1 MDNFREWLSDN
12 LRYILLGL
20 SIILVL
26 AVLFLG
32 IKFISSKVS
41 AQDESSQT
49 QQESQNESDEAAD
62 DKESEGTG
70 DDPEPAVTPEEETRL
85 EKEAYPDVNAVI
97 QTYYT
102 ALGSKDIA
110 GIKSVVDSL
119 DATEEAKITKDQNIE
134 SYGDVETYTIKGP
147 EEGTYVVYAC
157 YSYKF
162 NGIDTAVPGLS
173 QLYVCTGDDGRLYIA
188 TQEQNAETQAYIQ
201 ETMKESD
208 VETLISKVQDEYESA
223 LESDD
228 SLKSFIDSLGIGTSE
243 AASAE
248 NGSLITVRSDCN
260 VRAQA
265 SEDAEVLGKL
275 GEGQQVTKT
284 GSQGEW
290 IEISFEDQTGYVRSD
305 LFE

>member
-20 SIILVL
+20 FIILVL

-32 IKFISSKVS
+32 IKFISSKVG
-41 AQDESSQT
+41 AQDEKSQI
-49 QQESQNESDEAAD
+49 QQESQMESDEAAD
-62 DKESEGTG
+62 DKDSEGNGVT
-70 DDPEPAVTPEEETRL
+70 PEPTATPEEENRL

-102 ALGSKDIA
+102 ALGSKDVA

-134 SYGDVETYTIKGP
+134 SYGNVEVYTTKGP
-147 EEGTYVVYAC
+147 KDGTYVVFAC
-157 YSYKF
+157 YTYKF

-173 QLYVCTGDDGRLYIA
+173 QLFVATGEDGRLYIA
-188 TQEQNAETQAYIQ
+188 TQEQDADTQAFI
-201 ETMKESD
+201 EKTMKESE
-208 VETLISKVQDEYESA
+208 VQALISKVQSEYENA
-223 LESDD
+223 LESDED
-228 SLKSFIDSLGIGTSE
+228 LKNFIESLGIGTSE

-248 NGSLITVRSDCN
+248 NGSVVTVRSDCN

-284 GSQGEW
+284 GSQGDW
-290 IEISFEDQTGYVRSD
+290 IEISYEDQKGYVRSD
-305 LFE
+305 LFQ